1 LGLALGGKGCGR
13 RPKPIAL
20 RKLQGNPG
28 KRPLNR
34 DEPAPAPGEPP
45 MPMGLSAAAQAEW
58 RTIVAELLTLNVLSI
73 VDGKALAAYCHNFSR
88 WMEAEEEITR
98 LGLIVE
104 EPITKG
110 QGEDAIIV
118 GYKYKRNPG
127 VTISNDAQKLMKSFL
142 IEFGLTP
149 ASRSRLRIEKK
160 ADDDPFAKFLAGKQ
174 PQVDPQPSHATQTA
188 RPAPSKQVN

>member
-1 LGLALGGKGCGR
+1 MGGKGCGR
-13 RPKPIAL
+13 RPKPTAV

-28 KRPLNR
+28 KRPLNQ
-34 DEPAPAPGEPP
+34 DKPTPQPGEPP
-45 MPMGLSAAAQAEW
+45 MPAGLSLAAQKEW

-88 WMEAEEEITR
+88 WMEAEAEIA
-98 LGLIVE
+98 LHGLIVE
-104 EPITKG
+104 EPVTKG
-110 QGEDAIIV
+110 QGEAAVIV
-118 GYKYKRNPG
+118 GYKYKRNPA

-160 ADDDPFAKFLAGKQ
+160 ADEDPFAKFLAGKS
-174 PQVDPQPSHATQTA
+174 PQPNNETQTA